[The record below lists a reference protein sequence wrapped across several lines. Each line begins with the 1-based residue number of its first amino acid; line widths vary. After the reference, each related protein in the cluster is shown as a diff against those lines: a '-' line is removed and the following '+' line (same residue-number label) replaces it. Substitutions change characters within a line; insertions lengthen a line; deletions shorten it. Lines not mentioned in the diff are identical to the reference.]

1 MPKTIAPPPEDVAC
15 IYARI
20 SQMYGETEDN
30 LDTQEVM
37 GREFAAARAF
47 HLPNDLIFREKDSG
61 HDSADDRV
69 LLLRLRQLA
78 RDRRFGQLIIK
89 NTDRL
94 ARDPISLVTL
104 WEEFIRQG
112 IKVHFIQAPTEA
124 TPAGKML
131 LILRG
136 MGHELEWELIR
147 QRTTDKKNNIRRA
160 GKIVGEGGPKFGFK
174 WVRDEEGRITR
185 ERAWAIDEVAAL
197 IVREIFRLIAD
208 EGMSMRQ
215 VAIDLNRRGIMTPGA
230 YRGLVRKNSTGMLW
244 TNAHVRQVVID
255 EAYKGFAYANTVVK
269 VAKRRFRKRP
279 KHEWTLL
286 ENANLPVLIDPDQW
300 DRANRAV
307 RCNDIVGQ
315 RTKAKA
321 TAATRNAKEFAFF
334 RGIIKCACC
343 GSTMRVA
350 HARKWNPETKNHKGA
365 GQDLIYRCDRTR
377 WARERAIEK
386 EECSG
391 KPVYDERVRD
401 AAWAAVVEIITTEGM
416 IEAEAARLQRF
427 RPGEDVLRE
436 SLAAAE
442 RELTEADRRT
452 KNLVATLADEDDREI
467 RKLLREKIDAIKSD
481 RASAEG
487 RISALKTRLSAFDQI
502 DQRVAD
508 LKARSREIRD
518 GLIDP
523 DKLSW
528 EERRKILDWL
538 DARFS
543 GNATQLRICLD
554 LGLEG
559 LIEAGSTFVVVK
571 SPTTTTPNGS
581 SPRTEPSTPR

>member
-1 MPKTIAPPPEDVAC
+1 MRKPSLAPPDDIAC

-20 SQMYGETEDN
+20 SQMFGETEDN

-37 GREFAAARAF
+37 GREFAST
-47 HLPNDLIFREKDSG
+47 HDLMLPDDLIFREKDSG

-78 RDRRFGQLIIK
+78 RERRFGHLIIK

-136 MGHELEWELIR
+136 MGHELEWDLIR
-147 QRTTDKKNNIRRA
+147 QRTTDKKNGIRKS

-174 WVRDEEGRITR
+174 WLRDEEGRITR
-185 ERAWAIDEVAAL
+185 DRLWIIDEVSAI
-197 IVREIFRLIAD
+197 IVREIFRLID
-208 EGMSMRQ
+208 EEGMSMRQ
-215 VAIDLNRRGIMTPGA
+215 VAVDLNRRGIKTPGA

-244 TNAHVRQVVID
+244 SNAHVRQIVID
-255 EAYKGFAYANTVVK
+255 EAYKGVAYANTVVK

-279 KHEWTLL
+279 KNEWTLL
-286 ENANLPVLIDPDQW
+286 ENANLPVLIDPDRW
-300 DRANRAV
+300 ERVNRAI
-307 RCNDIVGQ
+307 RCNDIVGH

-321 TAATRNAKEFAFF
+321 TAATRNEKEFAFF
-334 RGIIKCACC
+334 RGIVKCACC

-350 HARKWNPETKNHKGA
+350 HARRWNPETKNHKGA

-377 WARERAIEK
+377 WAKERAIEGEK
-386 EECSG
+386 CSG
-391 KPVYDERVRD
+391 RPIYEERVRD
-401 AAWAAVVEIITTEGM
+401 AAWAAVVEIISTEGM
-416 IEAEAARLQRF
+416 IEAEAARLQKY

-436 SLAAAE
+436 SLVAAE

-467 RKLLREKIDAIKSD
+467 RKLLREKIDSIKAD
-481 RASAEG
+481 RSAAEA
-487 RISALKTRLSAFDQI
+487 RIGTLKTRLSAFDEI
-502 DQRVAD
+502 DRRVAD
-508 LKARSREIRD
+508 LKARSQEIRD

-538 DARFS
+538 DARFT
-543 GNATQLRICLD
+543 GNGTQLRISLD

-559 LIEAGSTFVVVK
+559 IIESGTTFVVVK
-571 SPTTTTPNGS
+571 SPTTTTRAGS
-581 SPRTEPSTPR
+581 SPKTARSTPA